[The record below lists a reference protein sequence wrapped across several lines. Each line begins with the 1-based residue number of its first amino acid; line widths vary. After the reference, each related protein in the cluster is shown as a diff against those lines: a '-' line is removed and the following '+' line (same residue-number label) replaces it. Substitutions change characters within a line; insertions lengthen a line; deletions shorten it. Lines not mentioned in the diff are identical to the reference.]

1 MGKKLITLLKRVK
14 MNQNKSKSVE
24 VIELD
29 GRTEISVYPRFL
41 KGEKPTKY
49 TPSIITLE
57 GDKMIIKLDLDLN
70 IKIDEEDDTLG
81 INLSS
86 EKNFSLNGIWYTK
99 KQHIGSLSSKV
110 DKFVDDDDED
120 KFEFEYIVT
129 IAGISDNWGIRTK
142 DEKAQEELLDILTKW
157 FYHE

>member
-1 MGKKLITLLKRVK
+1 
-14 MNQNKSKSVE
+14 MNRNKSKSVE
-24 VIELD
+24 VIEIN
-29 GRTEISVYPRFL
+29 GITEISVYPRFL

-120 KFEFEYIVT
+120 KFEFEYIVNIT
-129 IAGISDNWGIRTK
+129 SASDSWGIRTK

-157 FYHE
+157 YYNEQQLY

>member
-1 MGKKLITLLKRVK
+1 
-14 MNQNKSKSVE
+14 MNQNKSKSIE
-24 VIELD
+24 VIEIN
-29 GRTEISVYPRFL
+29 GITEISVYPRFL

-49 TPSIITLE
+49 TPSIITLV

-120 KFEFEYIVT
+120 KFEFEYIVNIT
-129 IAGISDNWGIRTK
+129 SASDSWGIRTK

-157 FYHE
+157 YYNEQQLY

>member
-1 MGKKLITLLKRVK
+1 

-24 VIELD
+24 VVEIN
-29 GRTEISVYPRFL
+29 GITEISVYPRFL

-49 TPSIITLE
+49 TPSIITLV

-120 KFEFEYIVT
+120 KFEFEYIVNIT
-129 IAGISDNWGIRTK
+129 SASDSWGIRTK

-157 FYHE
+157 YYNEQQLY

>member
-1 MGKKLITLLKRVK
+1 

-24 VIELD
+24 VIEIN
-29 GRTEISVYPRFL
+29 GITEISVYPRFL

-120 KFEFEYIVT
+120 KFEFEYIVNIT
-129 IAGISDNWGIRTK
+129 SASDSWGIRTK

-157 FYHE
+157 YYNEQQLY

>member
-1 MGKKLITLLKRVK
+1 
-14 MNQNKSKSVE
+14 MNQNKSKSIE
-24 VIELD
+24 VIEIN
-29 GRTEISVYPRFL
+29 GITEISVYPRFL

-120 KFEFEYIVT
+120 KFEFEYIVNIT
-129 IAGISDNWGIRTK
+129 SASDSWGIRTK

-157 FYHE
+157 YYNEQQLY

>member
-1 MGKKLITLLKRVK
+1 MGKRLITLLKRVK
-14 MNQNKSKSVE
+14 MSKNKNKSVE
-24 VIELD
+24 VIEIN
-29 GRTEISVYPRFL
+29 GITEVSVYPRFL

-49 TPSIITLE
+49 TPSIIILE
-57 GDKMIIKLDLDLN
+57 GNKMTIKLDLDLN

-99 KQHIGSLSSKV
+99 KQYITSLSSKV
-110 DKFVDDDDED
+110 DKFVDEEDED
-120 KFEFEYIVT
+120 KFEFEYIVN
-129 IAGISDNWGIRTK
+129 IASASDSWGIRTT

-157 FYHE
+157 YYNE